1 MRNSI
6 FFIDML
12 DKQFFRF
19 LLIGAVNTVFGYSVF
34 SLFIFL
40 GFHYAIASLLAT
52 IVGVLF
58 NFMTT
63 GRYVFNN
70 RENSLIGKFFLV
82 YGLVYVCNVGL
93 LKIMDAYSVDM
104 YVAGALILLPMA
116 LLSYVLNKKFVFEVE
131 K

>member
-1 MRNSI
+1 
-6 FFIDML
+6 ML

-19 LLIGAVNTVFGYSVF
+19 LLIGAVNTVFGYSAF

-82 YGLVYVCNVGL
+82 YGIVYVCNVGL
-93 LKIMDAYSVDM
+93 LKIMDAYSIDM

-116 LLSYVLNKKFVFEVE
+116 LLSYVLNKKFVFEV
-131 K
+131 KK